1 MPDESSEP
9 DFMTFEVTRADRRF
23 PRFQKEYPSPPQNRI
38 HKLEDQP
45 NEQELQGKLSLA
57 ISQRLPWHEV
67 GNAAKPDRD
76 ALVAVYVA
84 SLKMLGQF
92 HDDIHVVV
100 QEACRANLE
109 FRTDQTD
116 TNAEARDAILDRQLE
131 DMMSQAFAAWLPA
144 RNALTANLMS
154 LSSDAIVSQLNASL
168 SAEVT
173 NFSRQFVELLERMVD
188 LELFG
193 LVEWLPKQCCRYH
206 FFRQVVIQGPEE
218 STDTFNVSFADD
230 SDDSNESPVRRR
242 RRQRRVTTTRTVK
255 HEIRFA
261 RHQHELINAVRTS
274 IRNSPVIMPPQI
286 VRLVNAIPEWLYPF
300 VEVIDGQIV
309 RELIIERD
317 VSVEDW
323 TQVNVRDEPINDIDP
338 GIIIG
343 LFVLSGWGSF
353 EIRKEQERRQAI
365 QRLVTEET
373 EFRLA
378 PVFTVAAVGLSGI
391 AVWFRYR
398 TVLEGRKQ
406 WVVVLV
412 TAFAAYSAW
421 QASLSY
427 AIRHR
432 FAAPE
437 YYAICMAG
445 CTGAGLILAQWGV
458 APKLD
463 SMSWVTPV
471 ALCAAATLCFHL
483 GRLFR

>member
-1 MPDESSEP
+1 MPDQSLES

-23 PRFQKEYPSPPQNRI
+23 PRLQKEYSSPPQNRI

-45 NEQELQGKLSLA
+45 NGQALQGRLSLA
-57 ISQRLPWHEV
+57 ISQRLPWHGF
-67 GNAAKPDRD
+67 GNGAKLDRE
-76 ALVAVYVA
+76 ALVAAYVA

-92 HDDIHVVV
+92 HDDIQVVV
-100 QEACRANLE
+100 REACRANLE
-109 FRTDQTD
+109 FRTDEVEAH
-116 TNAEARDAILDRQLE
+116 AEARDAVLGMKLE
-131 DMMSQAFAAWLPA
+131 DMMSQAFSAWLPA
-144 RNALTANLMS
+144 RNALTASLMS
-154 LSSDAIVSQLNASL
+154 LSSDSIVMQLNASL

-206 FFRQVVIQGPEE
+206 FFRQVVIQGPEQ

-230 SDDSNESPVRRR
+230 SDDSAESPVRRR
-242 RRQRRVTTTRTVK
+242 RGQRRVTTTRTVK

-286 VRLVNAIPEWLYPF
+286 VRLINSIPEWLYPF

-343 LFVLSGWGSF
+343 PFVLSGWGSF
-353 EIRKEQERRQAI
+353 EIRAEQERRQTI
-365 QRLVTEET
+365 QRLVTEES
-373 EFRLA
+373 EFRLT
-378 PVFTVAAVGLSGI
+378 PVFTVAAISLSGI
-391 AVWFRYR
+391 ALWFRYR
-398 TVLEGRKQ
+398 SVLTREKQ

-421 QASLSY
+421 QASLTY
-427 AIRHR
+427 AKRHR
-432 FAAPE
+432 FSAPE
-437 YYAICMAG
+437 YYAVCMAG
-445 CTGAGLILAQWGV
+445 CTGAGLILAHWGV
-458 APKLD
+458 APKLE